1 MASGWCQAALPAVI
15 LCPVEVWTSNVRT
28 TGSASSRGLQSFAN
42 TVVLL
47 TLITLCILSRL
58 PKTERQDA
66 IRVRIRDENNF
77 IRKHR
82 LFFQDRYYLVVDRAG
97 KFSCLALFANQFDYP

>member
-1 MASGWCQAALPAVI
+1 MKGEPVEARLLMGSSCCQAALPAVI

-28 TGSASSRGLQSFAN
+28 TGSLEQGLQSFAN

-47 TLITLCILSRL
+47 ALVTLCILSRL

-66 IRVRIRDENNF
+66 I
-77 IRKHR
+77 
-82 LFFQDRYYLVVDRAG
+82 
-97 KFSCLALFANQFDYP
+97 